1 LKLRRNLILLSW
13 PRCRV
18 LVVDRLDRPAVR
30 QRSQRRERQRVL
42 VVLRVLVVQRVP
54 IRGFPGLVRVRPR
67 VAAGRHRERV
77 RSRVRL
83 VRFVLGE
90 RAVLGERVGRPDRLV
105 RRGPRVT
112 VRVVRVADLWMGV
125 EF

>member
-1 LKLRRNLILLSW
+1 M
-13 PRCRV
+13 
-18 LVVDRLDRPAVR
+18 
-30 QRSQRRERQRVL
+30 
-42 VVLRVLVVQRVP
+42 LVVQRVP

-67 VAAGRHRERV
+67 VAVARHRERV

-90 RAVLGERVGRPDRLV
+90 RAGRPDRLV

-112 VRVVRVADLWMGV
+112 VRVVRVVRVADLWMGV

>member
-30 QRSQRRERQRVL
+30 QRSQRRERQ
-42 VVLRVLVVQRVP
+42 RVLVVQRVP